1 MYLFC
6 YNYQK
11 DYVIFFFQREIV
23 LAIKHDIILC
33 FRLYLFALKQ
43 FVLNFIDES
52 IKINLIY
59 TYVANNNMPDTY
71 VLFF

>member
-11 DYVIFFFQREIV
+11 DYVIFFFQQEIV
-23 LAIKHDIILC
+23 FAIKHDIILC

-52 IKINLIY
+52 IEINLIY